1 MIVSRTPYRIS
12 FFGGGTDYPSWY
24 LKHGG
29 AVLSATINKY
39 CYLTCRY
46 LPPFFA
52 HKYRVVYSKM
62 EHVNDLEELL
72 HPSVRE
78 VIRFIKEERGL
89 CITHDGDLPARSGMG
104 SSSSFTV
111 GLLNALYGLQGKMK
125 SKHQLALESIHL
137 EQNVLKEAVGSQDQV
152 AAAYGGLN
160 KIQFS
165 STGDVTVSPMTIG
178 QNRTNELN
186 SHLMLYYTGI
196 KRTAANIAESYID
209 NLDSRR
215 RQMRLM
221 EQLMNESIEV
231 LSNGRDLRDFGEL
244 MHEGWLAKRSLSN
257 LVSNPSVDNLYD
269 TARNAGALG
278 GKLTGAGGGGFML
291 LFVPPEKQNSVKQ
304 ALDQL
309 VHVPFKFEFSGSQI
323 IVCDHEEDYAEIES
337 TSPPPSERVFREWS
351 HAETAN
357 NESPVYDNEPR
368 AKTA

>member
-46 LPPFFA
+46 LPPFFT

-78 VIRFIKEERGL
+78 VIRFIQEERGL

-137 EQNVLKEAVGSQDQV
+137 EQNILKEAVGSQDQV

-165 STGDVTVSPMTIG
+165 SGGGVTVSPMTIG
-178 QNRTNELN
+178 QQRTNELN
-186 SHLMLYYTGI
+186 EHLMLYYTGI

-209 NLDSRR
+209 DLDGKR

-244 MHEGWLAKRSLSN
+244 MHEGWLAKRSLSK

-269 TARNAGALG
+269 TARNAGAIG

-291 LFVPPEKQNSVKQ
+291 LFVPPERQNSVKQ
-304 ALDQL
+304 ALDKL
-309 VHVPFKFEFSGSQI
+309 VHVPFKFDFSGSQI

-337 TSPPPSERVFREWS
+337 ASPPPGGRVFREWN
-351 HAETAN
+351 HTDTAK
-357 NESPVYDNEPR
+357 NENSVYDNEPR
-368 AKTA
+368 AKIA